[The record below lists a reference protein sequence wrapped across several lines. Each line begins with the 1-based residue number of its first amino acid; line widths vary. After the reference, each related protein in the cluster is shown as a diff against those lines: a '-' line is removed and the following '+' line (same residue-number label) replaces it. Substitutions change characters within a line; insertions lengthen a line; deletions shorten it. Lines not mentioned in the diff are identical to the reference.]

1 MFLSKV
7 KGSIISS
14 HKNDHLSGHKLLL
27 THAIN
32 LSGELIGDPDLISLD
47 LIDAGIGDTVLVVN
61 EGDAVQQILGHCDA
75 PVNSM
80 IIAIVDDLEIQK

>member
-14 HKNDHLSGHKLLL
+14 HKNNYLSGHKLLL
-27 THAIN
+27 THPVN
-32 LSGELIGDPDLISLD
+32 LKGELIGNSDLISLD

-80 IIAIVDDLEIQK
+80 IIAIVDDLEIQE